1 MSSKRPGTVDYS
13 KFDNIDSDFASY
25 CKFEKYELEMIAKYL
40 DEAPKKIEKMFQDI
54 ASIV

>member
-1 MSSKRPGTVDYS
+1 MLDDIGIGSNRIV
-13 KFDNIDSDFASY
+13 DNIDSDFASY
-25 CKFEKYELEMIAKYL
+25 YKFEKYELEMIAKYL